1 MIGIDPKALEPL
13 HEMIAEVGVTDLKE
27 STEQLIFLWTAYSEW
42 RNFWESQTL
51 KSKDELWEDLQRM
64 ETYFKR
70 IDHNGIEIIMESIKS
85 LNQVF
90 AAHTLVEMKCL
101 PVESS
106 VSTFLEGLEEMFRML
121 TEDGDGDQRD

>member
-13 HEMIAEVGVTDLKE
+13 HEMIAEVGATDLKE